1 MATAGRGVVAIP
13 PDEPINVV
21 GRPGA
26 LRVNLPLVNSGASAL
41 VIRDAAIRNVV
52 AREGKRSLAGI
63 GASLTAVLASGQAS
77 QGQLRLQM
85 DPHTP
90 PGDYVGEIEIAG
102 TTHPL
107 ALTIVEQVR
116 LSIDPDPIFLEGA
129 AGSAVR
135 KTVLFRNLGNVP
147 LHIRHAGAVPLG
159 EELPF
164 APTATAEI
172 AVGGRGENAI
182 TNSSAL
188 SSRGAT
194 RGCSRRAARWPCGSL
209 TVISRS
215 LRVRARVL
223 SSNVHCRTICSR
235 TAAIALTRRSTTPIL
250 LSSLSRWK
258 PNASCRSQGPTERN
272 RGDHDDVR

>member
-21 GRPGA
+21 GAPGA
-26 LRVNLPLVNSGASAL
+26 LRVNLPLVNSGTSAL

-52 AREGKRSLAGI
+52 AREGKRPLAGI

-77 QGQLRLQM
+77 QGQLRLQL

-107 ALTIVEQVR
+107 ALTVVEQVR

-182 TNSSAL
+182 TKLLGTLFEGRHTRLLKES
-188 SSRGAT
+188 GAMPVRLVDGDFT
-194 RGCSRRAARWPCGSL
+194 LAPGESEGAVVECTLPDDLLPHRRY
-209 TVISRS
+209 
-215 LRVRARVL
+215 RAYAPIYDADLAFIIVTMEAERVL
-223 SSNVHCRTICSR
+223 PKPGADRTKP
-235 TAAIALTRRSTTPIL
+235 RRS
-250 LSSLSRWK
+250 R
-258 PNASCRSQGPTERN
+258 
-272 RGDHDDVR
+272 